1 MPASTSQRRTKPK
14 VRRNS
19 DVINDSRRHSRNP
32 CKTHE
37 RMDEPAEIV
46 AMRSQ
51 RADHRPAC
59 TGCRRPHRSGHW
71 GIKHYDGMGEQG
83 IRLRQYLRINV
94 SGQPAWPAHPRMESG
109 FQGTQNANVHNLVAV
124 VYFGVEHLRDVNEHY
139 GRRIANTVLY
149 QPIFNVNTKRIV
161 SLDTIVRVH
170 DKKGAR

>member
-1 MPASTSQRRTKPK
+1 MFRTQSLDLPLYFNPSRFAPVHHEERLPMK
-14 VRRNS
+14 
-19 DVINDSRRHSRNP
+19 NDSRRHSRNP

-46 AMRSQ
+46 AMRSR

-109 FQGTQNANVHNLVAV
+109 FQGTQTAPPDPTMAGIH
-124 VYFGVEHLRDVNEHY
+124 RSSDDRRSK
-139 GRRIANTVLY
+139 GRHAMRSSCGRPAAAA
-149 QPIFNVNTKRIV
+149 P
-161 SLDTIVRVH
+161 
-170 DKKGAR
+170 